1 MNLEQRI
8 RLERG
13 YLQYLGEHEPEYFV
27 TLTYRYPYG
36 DRVAEMGMNGFVLK
50 LLNRLPKRAR
60 PHFSGLVCAERHI
73 DVKFEG
79 CYHFH
84 FLFWGLDE
92 SLQDAYAWLQ
102 TNVIRAASALHPR
115 LAGPR
120 CDCAEAKRQKRP
132 KTCKGGL
139 SCRGPQMSGPECV
152 AVKRIDY
159 TPEIVYEYTV
169 EDVLRLDMPAGGQ
182 LLDISPSGVKGSLL
196 GIGLL

>member
-13 YLQYLGEHEPEYFV
+13 YLQYLAEHEPEYFV

-36 DRVAEMGMNGFVLK
+36 DRIAEMAMNGFVLK
-50 LLNRLPKRAR
+50 LLNRLPKRTR
-60 PHFSGLVCAERHI
+60 PHFAGLVCSERHL

-92 SLQDAYAWLQ
+92 SMQDAYAWLQ
-102 TNVIRAASALHPR
+102 TNVIRAASDLYPR

-120 CDCAEAKRQKRP
+120 CDCAEAKWQKRP

-159 TPEIVYEYTV
+159 TPEVVYEYTV
-169 EDVLRLDMPAGGQ
+169 GDILRLDMPAGGQ
-182 LLDISPSGVKGSLL
+182 LLDISPSGVKGNLL